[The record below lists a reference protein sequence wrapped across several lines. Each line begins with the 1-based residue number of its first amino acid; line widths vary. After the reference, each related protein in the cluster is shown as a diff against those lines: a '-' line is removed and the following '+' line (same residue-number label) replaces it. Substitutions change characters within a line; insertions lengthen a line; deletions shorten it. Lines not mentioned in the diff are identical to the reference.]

1 MALTNYNM
9 YEMTLNV
16 LRKDKKGSITIEE
29 FESLL
34 KRRSL
39 WLFRQL
45 LPKDGVTKVYDQ
57 ALSPFKIMNDD
68 ATDSAGAGDDFY
80 KAAFSA
86 LSGANSDNKIGHVIA
101 ARVGSTGIDLV
112 TTGELRERVGDAITQ
127 PTTDDPC
134 AVIAS
139 DSLHVYPS
147 TVSGTVYIDYYKYP
161 TQPYLDYYIDSSNNY
176 QYLTEGQSAHTLGT
190 SEVARD
196 GSTTGSSVTS
206 NTTETEWYEPEK
218 IYLVELILNDLGVI
232 VHDQAVL
239 QQAMNERQV
248 ALTK

>member
-1 MALTNYNM
+1 MALTNYNL
-9 YEMTLNV
+9 YETTLYV

-57 ALSPFKIMNDD
+57 ALSALKVMNDD
-68 ATDSAGAGDDFY
+68 AADSAAAGDSFY

-86 LSGANSDNKIGHVIA
+86 LSGANSDDKIGHVIS
-101 ARVGSTGIDLV
+101 ARVGTTGIDIV
-112 TTGELRERVGDAITQ
+112 TTGELRDRVGDAITE
-127 PTTDDPC
+127 PTTDNPC

-139 DSLHVYPS
+139 DSLHVYPF
-147 TVSGTVYIDYYKYP
+147 TISGTVYVDYYKYP
-161 TQPYLDYYIDSSNNY
+161 TEPYLDYYVDINNNY
-176 QYLTEGQSAHTLGT
+176 QYLTEGQSAYTLGT
-190 SEVARD
+190 GEVARD
-196 GSTTGSSVTS
+196 GSIAGSSVTS
-206 NTTETEWYEPEK
+206 STAEIEWYEPEK
-218 IYLVELILNDLGVI
+218 MYLVELILNDLGVI

-239 QQAMNERQV
+239 QQAMAERQMT
-248 ALTK
+248 LTK